1 MEDNR
6 SASFIRQNLELLGFS
21 DENEAF
27 TTTLMELI
35 DNSIDAV
42 IQNTSISVEEREI
55 DLSVTLSSNGYCV
68 QIVDNGNSLFAF

>member
-55 DLSVTLSSNGYCV
+55 ELSVTLSSKGYCV